1 MKTESYFKEYNQFVI
16 DQHKAIQELEQ
27 KCNALESKIKID
39 KSTYKQL
46 IMDGQDDKADNLYQA
61 TDADE
66 KKLKAL
72 NKRLETKK
80 SVSKEVKYQ
89 KTIELLKHQ
98 SELSSLYESEKQS

>member
-1 MKTESYFKEYNQFVI
+1 MKTESYFKEYNQFVL
-16 DQHKAIQELEQ
+16 DQRKAIQELEQ
-27 KCNALESKIKID
+27 ERNALESKIKLD

-80 SVSKEVKYQ
+80 SV
-89 KTIELLKHQ
+89 
-98 SELSSLYESEKQS
+98 